1 MSINIFA
8 TSLIYLTKRKVGRCI
23 AKSTKLFK
31 SIFEVYC
38 SCRVIFSICTVD
50 TSPCVNVSDIIKW
63 MSGCETTPVIGFEKK
78 FKLAFVHHCEE
89 RCKSRPTV
97 STCDLKIK
105 MPVHIHSE
113 EEMRVIMISA
123 IKDCTGFGLV

>member
-1 MSINIFA
+1 M
-8 TSLIYLTKRKVGRCI
+8 
-23 AKSTKLFK
+23 FK
-31 SIFEVYC
+31 SILKYTAINC
-38 SCRVIFSICTVD
+38 LVIFSICTIN

-63 MSGCETTPVIGFEKK
+63 MSGSQTTPVLGFEKK
-78 FKLAFVHHCEE
+78 FKLAFVHDCDE
-89 RCKSRPTV
+89 RCKCRPTV

-113 EEMRVIMISA
+113 EEMRVMMISA